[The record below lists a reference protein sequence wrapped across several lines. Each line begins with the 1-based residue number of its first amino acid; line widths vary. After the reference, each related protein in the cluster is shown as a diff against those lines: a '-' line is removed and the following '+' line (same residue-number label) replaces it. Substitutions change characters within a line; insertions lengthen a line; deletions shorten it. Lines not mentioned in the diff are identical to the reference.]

1 MITSIT
7 LRRVLGCAIVT
18 PLCLLGGALV
28 GGILGN
34 IVHGGLPGHL
44 QEWSKI
50 LIAVPFALLGV
61 FAGGALWGY
70 LIARITEVG
79 EPHRMMRAG
88 ALGYGLTALAVVL
101 GLTLLEQ
108 IIVEQGRGPN
118 LPVHTLFTLLF
129 APAAFLIACGG
140 AFALGFAAQGRNL
153 AQRVGLA
160 SGLAAGATF
169 LVVNLT
175 LQEFGWV
182 VGAPGAAERAT
193 MLTVMFTGNFAAAL
207 VGGGVMSMNLLPAPH
222 RIMDLVLRN
231 GSTAHKL

>member
-1 MITSIT
+1 MNMNSSTT
-7 LRRVLGCAIVT
+7 RRRVLLCALVT

-28 GGILGN
+28 GGILGG

-44 QEWSKI
+44 QEWTKI
-50 LIAVPFALLGV
+50 AIAVPFALAGAL
-61 FAGGALWGY
+61 AGGALWGH

-79 EPHRMMRAG
+79 ASRRMMVAG
-88 ALGYGLTALAVVL
+88 ALGFGLTALAVVL

-118 LPVHTLFTLLF
+118 LPLHNIFTLLF
-129 APAAFLIACGG
+129 TPAAFLIAFGG
-140 AFALGFAAQGRNL
+140 AFALGFAAQGFAL

-169 LVVNLT
+169 LAVNLT
-175 LQEFGWV
+175 LQALGWV

-193 MLTVMFTGNFAAAL
+193 MLTVMLTGNFAAAL
-207 VGGGVMSMNLLPAPH
+207 VGGGVMSMILLPAP
-222 RIMDLVLRN
+222 RQLSQPQRYFER
-231 GSTAHKL
+231 G

>member
-1 MITSIT
+1 MDLNSSTT
-7 LRRVLGCAIVT
+7 RRRVLLGAVIT

-28 GGILGN
+28 GGILGE

-50 LIAVPFALLGV
+50 LIAVPFALVGVLG
-61 FAGGALWGY
+61 GGALWGY

-79 EPHRMMRAG
+79 EPRRMMLAG
-88 ALGYGLTALAVVL
+88 ALGYGLTTLAVVL

-118 LPVHTLFTLLF
+118 LPIHNIFTLLF
-129 APAAFLIACGG
+129 TPAAFLITFGG
-140 AFALGFAAQGRNL
+140 AFALGFAARGFAV

-169 LVVNLT
+169 LAVNLM
-175 LQEFGWV
+175 LQALGWV

-207 VGGGVMSMNLLPAPH
+207 VAGGVMSMIFLPAL
-222 RIMDLVLRN
+222 RRGMGLVL
-231 GSTAHKL
+231 